1 MQTWLASFLLGPL
14 KRQNL
19 ATQTEALMQS
29 RNLQAEIQSIG
40 AALVKAERTQDVDAQ
55 LQLYEKLTRLT
66 PACTLAHAQL
76 AHLLFERED
85 YERAVSH
92 AEQAL
97 ALPYDKAADQLIFQH
112 LHKHKPYVAQL
123 AKAKA
128 LYKAQPNI
136 WRFKL
141 LYEALMLAQAYN
153 EVEPLV
159 LKALEEPFSKVEQSH
174 LLTLL
179 AQAYYQLARYHDCI
193 GCYQAGL
200 ELTPD
205 NQTQHF
211 NLGTALEQVGR
222 YPEAVS
228 QYQKVLEL
236 EPNHGGIHNNLA
248 IVMLRLGQFEDG
260 WRQYE
265 WRWDIALR
273 EQNQHFNIP
282 RWTGEPLEGKTLL
295 VWAEQGIGDHIM
307 FSTMLAELRQRGGN
321 LCYEI
326 YARLDSLFER
336 TFPDVTF
343 LRRESDGEIAHLGT
357 RVFKQR
363 WPNADYQIPMGSLA
377 AIFRTTR
384 ESFGEG
390 AAYLKPDPA
399 LIQVTRDR
407 YKALFPGK
415 KLIGI
420 SWRGG
425 KAAHTERQSRRV
437 GVDDL
442 KALSKLENVQLI
454 DLQYDSTEADLASL
468 REAGISIYHDDSV
481 DPTAIMEAQAA
492 QLCTLDA
499 VISVDNS
506 TVHLAGALG
515 VPTYALI
522 QLNPNWRWG
531 MNEGPSYWYNSVQIF
546 RNREI
551 LSWRDVI
558 DRVIE
563 KLAVDGVIPQSSAG
577 IKA

>member
-1 MQTWLASFLLGPL
+1 
-14 KRQNL
+14 
-19 ATQTEALMQS
+19 MQS
-29 RNLQAEIQSIG
+29 RKLQAEIQSIG
-40 AALVKAERTQDVDAQ
+40 AALQHAERTQDIDTQ
-55 LQLYEKLTRLT
+55 LRLYEKLTRLT

-76 AHLLFERED
+76 AHLLFERD
-85 YERAVSH
+85 DH
-92 AEQAL
+92 EQAL
-97 ALPYDKAADQLIFQH
+97 AHVEQALTLPYDEAADKLIFQH
-112 LHKHKPYVAQL
+112 LHKHKPSIAQL
-123 AKAKA
+123 GKAKTWYSA
-128 LYKAQPNI
+128 HPNI

-141 LYEALMLAQAYN
+141 LYEALMHAQAYS

-159 LKALEEPFSKVEQSH
+159 LAALEQPLSRTDQSH

-179 AQAYYQLARYHDCI
+179 AQAYYQLARYHDCV

-200 ELTPD
+200 ELTPN

-222 YPEAVS
+222 YSEAVN
-228 QYQKVLEL
+228 QYQKVLAL
-236 EPNHGGIHNNLA
+236 EPDHGGVHNNLA

-282 RWTGEPLEGKTLL
+282 RWSGEPLEGKTLL

-307 FSTMLAELRQRGGN
+307 FSTMLSELQQRGGN

-336 TFPDVTF
+336 SFPDVTF
-343 LRRESDGEIAHLGT
+343 LRRETDGETAHQGA

-377 AIFRTTR
+377 GIFRTTR
-384 ESFGEG
+384 ASFGDG

-399 LIQVTRDR
+399 LLQEIRGR
-407 YKALFPGK
+407 YKALFPGR

-425 KAAHTERQSRRV
+425 KALHTERQSRRV
-437 GVDDL
+437 GFDDL
-442 KALSKLENVQLI
+442 KALAKLENVQLI
-454 DLQYDSTEADLASL
+454 DLQYDSTETDLSSL
-468 REAGISIYHDDSV
+468 RDAGIPIYHDDSV

-492 QLCTLDA
+492 QLCALDA

-531 MNEGPSYWYNSVQIF
+531 MSEGPSYWYNSVQIF

-551 LSWRDVI
+551 TNWKITI
-558 DRVIE
+558 DRVIGQ
-563 KLAVDGVIPQSSAG
+563 LATDGIIANPPQDD
-577 IKA
+577 